1 MLACLLVALALVH
14 SFFRVQSSQLLPFV
28 RGGHVMRSAAARY
41 RAGRLAATPSKA
53 RKAEARL
60 LPSSRVYMTVARPN
74 AAGLALQSR
83 LGLSEEELKKVA
95 LALPAVLSPS
105 MEANVLPLLAAL
117 QSRLGLS
124 EAELKKV
131 VLIWPAVLGLSIEA
145 NVLPSLAALQSRL
158 ELSDVELKNMV
169 VRLPSVLSYSIEAN
183 VLPKLDWLQQELKL
197 SVDALR
203 AAILA
208 FPARLG
214 YSLDRRYRP
223 RLRACR
229 LAGAEDMTVL
239 RQIAMT
245 DARFCELIG
254 VSMDA
259 LSA

>member
-1 MLACLLVALALVH
+1 M
-14 SFFRVQSSQLLPFV
+14 P
-28 RGGHVMRSAAARY
+28 
-41 RAGRLAATPSKA
+41 T
-53 RKAEARL
+53 
-60 LPSSRVYMTVARPN
+60 
-74 AAGLALQSR
+74 
-83 LGLSEEELKKVA
+83 
-95 LALPAVLSPS
+95 VLSYS
-105 MEANVLPLLAAL
+105 T
-117 QSRLGLS
+117 
-124 EAELKKV
+124 
-131 VLIWPAVLGLSIEA
+131 EA

-158 ELSDVELKNMV
+158 ELSDVELKKMV
-169 VRLPSVLSYSIEAN
+169 VRHPMVLGYSIEAN

-229 LAGAEDMTVL
+229 LTGAEDMTVL
-239 RQIAMT
+239 KRIAMP

-254 VSMDA
+254 VSMDV